1 LHFNIR
7 AGHFTTTIIYGAT
20 MEQIL
25 QLTEGAEFQEIA
37 MHIIESTDNIIIIS
51 ESQSNDN
58 FSPKIIYVNEAFVRE
73 TGYVKNEVIGK
84 TPRILQ
90 GPKSDKAIIDKINS
104 AIKAKQSIR
113 AEILNYKKNGDE
125 FWQELNIFPLRR
137 NANEIVRFASIQRNI
152 TPIKITENSIL
163 EAKNSLELATKAG
176 GIGVWDWDIVN
187 DVLSW
192 DQGMYSLY
200 GINNRDFHSV
210 YEAWRLVVHPDD
222 RQMADSK
229 VIEAIRSGTLNT
241 EFRVIWP
248 DTSVHH
254 IRAHALVI
262 KNSSGQA
269 SRMVGTNWDITD
281 THMDRKRIEAASLID
296 SLTNLPNRSLFIDR
310 LQQALLIGQ
319 RSNTYG
325 ALFFIDI
332 DEFKFVN
339 DKFGHIAGDW
349 LLIELSKRI
358 KGCLRKS
365 DTIARYAGDEFVVL
379 LSEISK
385 PIEETYQEINKL
397 GENIR
402 SSIAKPY
409 TIPHWTDQMEKC
421 FSIINPSVSIGIK
434 IFDDSMSDWEG
445 IIAQADS
452 SMYAAKRSGGNAVQF
467 SILPNEIYTDRCLN
481 ESEEVLTLQNQI
493 FANQDESTEL
503 LISLAFAHN
512 GETGAHLLR
521 TQKYI
526 FPLVTRLI
534 AMGCYS
540 EELNKLTIE
549 NLCRAAPLHDIG
561 KVAIPD
567 SILNKNGKL
576 SDDEWQMMKTHTEI
590 GSNILISYKRKSAH
604 HNSALEIASDM
615 ARCHHE
621 KWDGTGY
628 PAMLSGKSIPLAA
641 RIMSIVDTYDALVTV
656 RPYKEAW
663 THEDALQEIIEN
675 NGKSFDP
682 AIIEA
687 LVLESETF
695 KSITN
700 EYRNI

>member
-1 LHFNIR
+1 
-7 AGHFTTTIIYGAT
+7 

-25 QLTEGAEFQEIA
+25 QLTESNEFQDIA
-37 MHIIESTDNIIIIS
+37 MHIIESTDYIIIIS
-51 ESQSNDN
+51 ESQSSDN
-58 FSPKIIYVNEAFVRE
+58 FSPKIIYVNDAFVRE
-73 TGYVKNEVIGK
+73 TGYVKKEVIGK

-90 GPKSDKAIIDKINS
+90 GPKTNKAIIDKINI

-137 NANEIVRFASIQRNI
+137 NVNETVRFASIQRNI
-152 TPIKITENSIL
+152 TPIKINENSIL

-187 DVLSW
+187 DVLNW

-200 GINNRDFHSV
+200 GINSRDCHSE
-210 YEAWRLVVHPDD
+210 YDSWRLVVHPDD

-229 VIEAIRSGTLNT
+229 VIEAIKSGALNT

-248 DTSVHH
+248 DTSVRH

-269 SRMVGTNWDITD
+269 TRMVGTNWDITD
-281 THMDRKRIEAASLID
+281 THMDRERIEAASLID
-296 SLTNLPNRSLFIDR
+296 SLTNLPNRRLFIDR

-332 DEFKFVN
+332 DQFKFIN
-339 DKFGHIAGDW
+339 DKFGHLGGDW
-349 LLIELSKRI
+349 LLVELAKRI

-379 LSEISK
+379 LSELNK
-385 PIEETYQEINKL
+385 PIEETYQEMHKL

-409 TIPHWTDQMEKC
+409 SIPHWTDRMEKC
-421 FSIINPSVSIGIK
+421 FSIINPTVSIGIK

-467 SILPNEIYTDRCLN
+467 SILPNEICTDRFLH
-481 ESEEVLTLQNQI
+481 ESEEVLRLQNQI
-493 FANQDESTEL
+493 FTNQDETIEL
-503 LISLAFAHN
+503 LISLASAHN
-512 GETGAHLLR
+512 SETGSHLLR

-526 FPLVTRLI
+526 FTLATRLI
-534 AMGCYS
+534 AMGYYS

-561 KVAIPD
+561 KIAIPD
-567 SILNKNGKL
+567 SILNKKSKL
-576 SDDEWQMMKTHTEI
+576 SHDEWQIMKTHTQI
-590 GSNILISYKRKSAH
+590 GSNILISSKSKSVYQ
-604 HNSALEIASDM
+604 NRVFEIASDM
-615 ARCHHE
+615 AGCHHE

-641 RIMSIVDTYDALVTV
+641 RIMSIVDTYDALVSV

-675 NGKSFDP
+675 TGKSFDP

-687 LVLESETF
+687 FVLESEIF
-695 KSITN
+695 KSIAN
-700 EYRNI
+700 EYRDL

>member
-1 LHFNIR
+1 
-7 AGHFTTTIIYGAT
+7 

-25 QLTEGAEFQEIA
+25 QLIESNEFQDIA
-37 MHIIESTDNIIIIS
+37 MHIIETTDNIIIIS

-58 FSPKIIYVNEAFVRE
+58 FSPKIIYVNDAFVRE
-73 TGYVKNEVIGK
+73 TGYVKKEVIGK
-84 TPRILQ
+84 TPRILH
-90 GPKSDKAIIDKINS
+90 GPKTNKAIIDKINI

-137 NANEIVRFASIQRNI
+137 NVNETVRFASIQRNI
-152 TPIKITENSIL
+152 TPIKINENSIL

-187 DVLSW
+187 DVLNW

-200 GINNRDFHSV
+200 GINSRDCHSE
-210 YEAWRLVVHPDD
+210 YDSWRLVVHPDD

-229 VIEAIRSGTLNT
+229 VIEAIKSGALNT

-269 SRMVGTNWDITD
+269 TRMVGTNWDITD
-281 THMDRKRIEAASLID
+281 THMDRERIEAASLID
-296 SLTNLPNRSLFIDR
+296 SLTNLPNRRLFIDR

-332 DEFKFVN
+332 DQFKFIN
-339 DKFGHIAGDW
+339 DKFGHLGGDW
-349 LLIELSKRI
+349 LLVELAKRI

-379 LSEISK
+379 LSELNK
-385 PIEETYQEINKL
+385 PIEETYQEMHKL

-409 TIPHWTDQMEKC
+409 SIPHWTDRMEKY
-421 FSIINPSVSIGIK
+421 FSIINPTVSIGIK

-467 SILPNEIYTDRCLN
+467 SILPNEICTDRFLH
-481 ESEEVLTLQNQI
+481 ESEEVLRLQNQI
-493 FANQDESTEL
+493 FTNQDETIEL
-503 LISLAFAHN
+503 LISLASAHN
-512 GETGAHLLR
+512 SETGSHLLR

-526 FPLVTRLI
+526 FTLATRLI
-534 AMGCYS
+534 AMGYYS

-549 NLCRAAPLHDIG
+549 NLCRAAPLHDVG
-561 KVAIPD
+561 KIAIPD
-567 SILNKNGKL
+567 SILNKKSKL
-576 SDDEWQMMKTHTEI
+576 SHDEWQIMKTHTQI
-590 GSNILISYKRKSAH
+590 GSNILISSKSKSVYE
-604 HNSALEIASDM
+604 NRVFEIASDM
-615 ARCHHE
+615 AGCHHE

-641 RIMSIVDTYDALVTV
+641 RIMSIVDTYDALVSV

-675 NGKSFDP
+675 TGKSFDP

-687 LVLESETF
+687 FVLESEIF
-695 KSITN
+695 KSIAN
-700 EYRNI
+700 EYRDL

>member
-1 LHFNIR
+1 
-7 AGHFTTTIIYGAT
+7 

-25 QLTEGAEFQEIA
+25 QLTESNEFQDIA

-58 FSPKIIYVNEAFVRE
+58 FSPKIIYVNDAFVRE
-73 TGYVKNEVIGK
+73 TGYVKKEVIGK

-90 GPKSDKAIIDKINS
+90 GPKTNKAIIDKINI

-137 NANEIVRFASIQRNI
+137 NVNETVRFASIQRNI
-152 TPIKITENSIL
+152 TPIKINENSIL

-187 DVLSW
+187 DVLNW

-200 GINNRDFHSV
+200 GINSRDCHSE
-210 YEAWRLVVHPDD
+210 YDSWRLVVHPDD

-229 VIEAIRSGTLNT
+229 VIEAIKSGALNT

-269 SRMVGTNWDITD
+269 TRMVGTNWDITD
-281 THMDRKRIEAASLID
+281 THMDRERIEAVSLID
-296 SLTNLPNRSLFIDR
+296 SLTNLPNRRLFIDR

-332 DEFKFVN
+332 DQFKFIN
-339 DKFGHIAGDW
+339 DKFGHLGGDW
-349 LLIELSKRI
+349 LLVELAKRI

-379 LSEISK
+379 LSELNK
-385 PIEETYQEINKL
+385 PIEETYQEMHKL

-409 TIPHWTDQMEKC
+409 SIPHWTDRMEKC
-421 FSIINPSVSIGIK
+421 FSIINPTVSIGIK

-467 SILPNEIYTDRCLN
+467 SILPNEICADRFLH
-481 ESEEVLTLQNQI
+481 ESEEVLRLQNQI
-493 FANQDESTEL
+493 FVNQDETIEL
-503 LISLAFAHN
+503 LISLASAHN
-512 GETGAHLLR
+512 SETGAHLLR
-521 TQKYI
+521 TQRYI
-526 FPLVTRLI
+526 FTLATRLI
-534 AMGCYS
+534 AMGYYS

-561 KVAIPD
+561 KIAIPD
-567 SILNKNGKL
+567 SILNKSSKL
-576 SDDEWQMMKTHTEI
+576 SDEEWQIMKTHTEI
-590 GSNILISYKRKSAH
+590 GSNILISSKSKSVSQ
-604 HNSALEIASDM
+604 NRVLEIASDM
-615 ARCHHE
+615 AGCHHE

-641 RIMSIVDTYDALVTV
+641 RIMSIVDTYDALVSV

>member
-1 LHFNIR
+1 
-7 AGHFTTTIIYGAT
+7 
-20 MEQIL
+20 MKQIL
-25 QLTEGAEFQEIA
+25 QLTKRGEFQEGEFQEIA
-37 MHIIESTDNIIIIS
+37 MNIIESTDYAIIIC

-58 FSPKIIYVNEAFVRE
+58 LSSKIVYVNDAFVIE
-73 TGYVKNEVIGK
+73 TGYSKEEIIGN
-84 TPRILQ
+84 PPQILH
-90 GPKSDKAIIDKINS
+90 GPKTDKAIIDKINI
-104 AIKAKQSIR
+104 AIKAQQSIR

-137 NANEIVRFASIQRNI
+137 NVNENVRFAIIQRNI
-152 TPIKITENSIL
+152 TLIKINENSIL

-200 GINNRDFHSV
+200 GINSRDCHSG
-210 YEAWRLVVHPDD
+210 YDSWRLVVHPDD

-229 VIEAIRSGTLNT
+229 VIEAIKSGTLNT

-269 SRMVGTNWDITD
+269 TRMVGTNWDITV
-281 THMDRKRIEAASLID
+281 THMDREQIEAASLID
-296 SLTNLPNRSLFIDR
+296 SLTNLPNRRLFIDR
-310 LQQALLIGQ
+310 LKQALLIGQ

-332 DEFKFVN
+332 DQFKFIN
-339 DKFGHIAGDW
+339 DKFGHLAGDY
-349 LLIELSKRI
+349 LIVELAKQI

-379 LSEISK
+379 ISEINK
-385 PIEETYQEINKL
+385 PIKETYQEMHKL

-409 TIPHWTDQMEKC
+409 SIPHWTDQMEKC
-421 FSIINPSVSIGIK
+421 FSIINPTVSIGIK

-452 SMYAAKRSGGNAVQF
+452 SMYAAKRSGGNTVQF
-467 SILPNEIYTDRCLN
+467 SILPNEICTDRFLH
-481 ESEEVLTLQNQI
+481 ESEEVLRLQNQI
-493 FANQDESTEL
+493 FANHDESIEL
-503 LISLAFAHN
+503 LISLASAHDS
-512 GETGAHLLR
+512 EIGAHLLR
-521 TQKYI
+521 TQKYM

-540 EELNKLTIE
+540 EELNELTIE
-549 NLCRAAPLHDIG
+549 NLCQAAPLHDIG

-675 NGKSFDP
+675 TGKSFDP

-687 LVLESETF
+687 FVLENEIF
-695 KSITN
+695 KSIAN
-700 EYRNI
+700 EYHDL

>member
-1 LHFNIR
+1 
-7 AGHFTTTIIYGAT
+7 

-25 QLTEGAEFQEIA
+25 QLTESNEFQDIA

-58 FSPKIIYVNEAFVRE
+58 FSPKIIYVNDAFVRE
-73 TGYVKNEVIGK
+73 TGYVKKEVIGK

-90 GPKSDKAIIDKINS
+90 GPKTNKAIIDKINI

-137 NANEIVRFASIQRNI
+137 NVNETVRFASIQRNI
-152 TPIKITENSIL
+152 TPIKINENSIL

-187 DVLSW
+187 DVLNW

-200 GINNRDFHSV
+200 GINSRDCHSE
-210 YEAWRLVVHPDD
+210 YDSWRLVVHPDD

-229 VIEAIRSGTLNT
+229 VIEAIKSGALNT

-269 SRMVGTNWDITD
+269 TRMVGTNWDITD
-281 THMDRKRIEAASLID
+281 THMDRERIEAASLID
-296 SLTNLPNRSLFIDR
+296 SLTNLPNRRLFIDR

-332 DEFKFVN
+332 DQFKFIN
-339 DKFGHIAGDW
+339 DKFGHLGGDW
-349 LLIELSKRI
+349 LLVELAKRI

-379 LSEISK
+379 LSELNK
-385 PIEETYQEINKL
+385 PIEETYQEMHKL

-409 TIPHWTDQMEKC
+409 SIPHWTDRMEKC
-421 FSIINPSVSIGIK
+421 FSIINPTVSIGIK

-452 SMYAAKRSGGNAVQF
+452 SMYAVKRSGGNAVQF
-467 SILPNEIYTDRCLN
+467 SILPNEICTDRFLH
-481 ESEEVLTLQNQI
+481 ESEEVLRLQNQI
-493 FANQDESTEL
+493 YTNQDETIEL
-503 LISLAFAHN
+503 LISLASAHN
-512 GETGAHLLR
+512 SETGSHLLR

-526 FPLVTRLI
+526 FTLATRLI
-534 AMGCYS
+534 AMGYYS

-561 KVAIPD
+561 KIAIPD
-567 SILNKNGKL
+567 SILNKKSKL
-576 SDDEWQMMKTHTEI
+576 SHDEWQIMKTHTQI
-590 GSNILISYKRKSAH
+590 GSNILISSKSKSVYQ
-604 HNSALEIASDM
+604 NRVFEIASDM
-615 ARCHHE
+615 AGCHHE

-641 RIMSIVDTYDALVTV
+641 RIMSIVDTYDALVSV

-675 NGKSFDP
+675 TGKSFDP

-687 LVLESETF
+687 FVLESEIF
-695 KSITN
+695 KSIAN
-700 EYRNI
+700 EYRDL

>member
-1 LHFNIR
+1 
-7 AGHFTTTIIYGAT
+7 

-25 QLTEGAEFQEIA
+25 QLIESNEFQDIA
-37 MHIIESTDNIIIIS
+37 MHIIETTDNIIIIS

-58 FSPKIIYVNEAFVRE
+58 FSPKIIYVNDAFVRE
-73 TGYVKNEVIGK
+73 TGYVKKEVIGK
-84 TPRILQ
+84 TPRILH
-90 GPKSDKAIIDKINS
+90 GPKTNKAIIDKINI

-137 NANEIVRFASIQRNI
+137 NVNETVRFASIQRNI
-152 TPIKITENSIL
+152 TPIKINENSIL

-187 DVLSW
+187 DVLNW

-200 GINNRDFHSV
+200 GINSRDCHSE
-210 YEAWRLVVHPDD
+210 YDSWRLVVHPDD

-229 VIEAIRSGTLNT
+229 VIEAIKSGALNT

-269 SRMVGTNWDITD
+269 TRMVGTNWDITD
-281 THMDRKRIEAASLID
+281 THMDRERIEAASLID
-296 SLTNLPNRSLFIDR
+296 SLTNLPNRRLFIDR

-332 DEFKFVN
+332 DQFKFIN
-339 DKFGHIAGDW
+339 DKFGHLGGDG
-349 LLIELSKRI
+349 LLVELAKRI

-379 LSEISK
+379 LSELNK
-385 PIEETYQEINKL
+385 PIEETYQEMHKL

-409 TIPHWTDQMEKC
+409 SIPHWTDRMEKY
-421 FSIINPSVSIGIK
+421 FSIINPTVSIGIK

-467 SILPNEIYTDRCLN
+467 SILPNEICTDRFLH
-481 ESEEVLTLQNQI
+481 ESEEVLRLQNQI
-493 FANQDESTEL
+493 FTNQDETIEL
-503 LISLAFAHN
+503 LISLASAHN
-512 GETGAHLLR
+512 SETGSHLLR

-526 FPLVTRLI
+526 FTLATRLI
-534 AMGCYS
+534 AMGYYS

-549 NLCRAAPLHDIG
+549 NLCRAAPLHDVG
-561 KVAIPD
+561 KIAIPD
-567 SILNKNGKL
+567 SILNKKSKL
-576 SDDEWQMMKTHTEI
+576 SHDEWQIMKTHTQI
-590 GSNILISYKRKSAH
+590 GSNILISSKSKSVYE
-604 HNSALEIASDM
+604 NRVFEIASDM
-615 ARCHHE
+615 AGCHHE

-641 RIMSIVDTYDALVTV
+641 RIMSIVDTYDALVSV

-675 NGKSFDP
+675 TGKSFDP

-687 LVLESETF
+687 FVLESEIF
-695 KSITN
+695 KSIAN
-700 EYRNI
+700 EYRDL